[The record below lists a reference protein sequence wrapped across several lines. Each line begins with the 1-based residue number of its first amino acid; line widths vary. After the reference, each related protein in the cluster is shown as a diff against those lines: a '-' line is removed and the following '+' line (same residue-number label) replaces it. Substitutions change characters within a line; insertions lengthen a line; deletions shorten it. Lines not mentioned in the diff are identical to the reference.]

1 MNELFLLIDLSCHC
15 GSTACLGR
23 IKGARH
29 LSDSILSKLSRFPF
43 FSDLIK
49 LMNFFWKVFKK
60 KQKKTWD
67 VFLSLTISDSFFN
80 LQILYQSTH
89 SGDER
94 IWKEALEA
102 HQFLEAVYHA
112 EMGDSDTW
120 NFKKLGVFFSFSS
133 LFKPHHHQSYITLL
147 SELYPF
153 SIRLG
158 VSPLRDR
165 YIYIY
170 SIILIDTNI
179 QRRKADDDKMEIY
192 IDHSSTPI
200 SLISLDRA
208 SPSPLPF
215 LGFVYSCFQNFWIV
229 HNLDL
234 IFFSSSVFQQL
245 HGFKTYEKKRKMKKK
260 KSYLISFQWSS
271 YLVL

>member
-1 MNELFLLIDLSCHC
+1 MCVSKTKSRETERERLTIDVNELFLLIDLSCHC

-120 NFKKLGVFFSFSS
+120 NFKKLGGFFFHSRLSS
-133 LFKPHHHQSYITLL
+133 NP
-147 SELYPF
+147 
-153 SIRLG
+153 
-158 VSPLRDR
+158 
-165 YIYIY
+165 
-170 SIILIDTNI
+170 II
-179 QRRKADDDKMEIY
+179 
-192 IDHSSTPI
+192 I
-200 SLISLDRA
+200 SLIL
-208 SPSPLPF
+208 LYF
-215 LGFVYSCFQNFWIV
+215 LNCIHSQFA
-229 HNLDL
+229 
-234 IFFSSSVFQQL
+234 
-245 HGFKTYEKKRKMKKK
+245 
-260 KSYLISFQWSS
+260 
-271 YLVL
+271 

>member
-1 MNELFLLIDLSCHC
+1 MLRWVI
-15 GSTACLGR
+15 R
-23 IKGARH
+23 IRG
-29 LSDSILSKLSRFPF
+29 ILK
-43 FSDLIK
+43 
-49 LMNFFWKVFKK
+49 NW
-60 KQKKTWD
+60 
-67 VFLSLTISDSFFN
+67 
-80 LQILYQSTH
+80 
-89 SGDER
+89 E
-94 IWKEALEA
+94 
-102 HQFLEAVYHA
+102 
-112 EMGDSDTW
+112 
-120 NFKKLGVFFSFSS
+120 VFFSFSS

-260 KSYLISFQWSS
+260 KSYLISFQ
-271 YLVL
+271 

>member
-120 NFKKLGVFFSFSS
+120 NFKKLGGFFFILVSLQTPSS
-133 LFKPHHHQSYITLL
+133 SV
-147 SELYPF
+147 LYYF
-153 SIRLG
+153 TFWTVSILNSPRC
-158 VSPLRDR
+158 VSSTR
-165 YIYIY
+165 YIY
-170 SIILIDTNI
+170 L
-179 QRRKADDDKMEIY
+179 Y
-192 IDHSSTPI
+192 IFHYT
-200 SLISLDRA
+200 DR
-208 SPSPLPF
+208 
-215 LGFVYSCFQNFWIV
+215 Y
-229 HNLDL
+229 
-234 IFFSSSVFQQL
+234 
-245 HGFKTYEKKRKMKKK
+245 
-260 KSYLISFQWSS
+260 
-271 YLVL
+271 